1 MEQLGKKFDREA
13 FLKGANNGNGAI
25 KQLTSVDTK
34 DIKTRRKQ
42 FLLSLSEEQKQFLD
56 ELVEATEMRSGQLIF
71 QAILFAKNEPVSLDF
86 LNDYINFVYSKKQGV
101 ATMVQNTMSVHDSL
115 KTLSKHYKEAGY
127 TIGIKGV
134 VILYLLNYAK
144 NHLNQDISR
153 FLNFG

>member
-1 MEQLGKKFDREA
+1 MEQLGKKFDKEA
-13 FLKGANNGNGAI
+13 FLKGANNGAI
-25 KQLTSVDTK
+25 KQSPPADTK
-34 DIKTRRKQ
+34 ATRRKQ
-42 FLLSLSEEQKQFLD
+42 FLLSLSEEQKKFLD
-56 ELVEATEMRSGQLIF
+56 ELVESTELRSGHLIF

-86 LNDYINFVYSKKQGV
+86 FNDYINFVCSKNQGV
-101 ATMVQNTMSVHDSL
+101 ATMIQNTMSVHDSL

>member
-13 FLKGANNGNGAI
+13 FLKGANNGAI
-25 KQLTSVDTK
+25 KQSPPADTK
-34 DIKTRRKQ
+34 ARRKQ
-42 FLLSLSEEQKQFLD
+42 FLLSLSEEQKKFLD

-115 KTLSKHYKEAGY
+115 KTLSKHYKEVGY

-144 NHLNQDISR
+144 NYLNQDISR